1 MKIYNV
7 IEKSYN
13 EIWVYSYD
21 DREKAEKK
29 VKELKERLLRQEWLD
44 EKSFIKKQQLEWG
57 EDAIVWEDDNV
68 DVYWSDYEVF
78 IESTSLL

>member
-29 VKELKERLLRQEWLD
+29 VEELKERLLRQEWLD
-44 EKSFIKKQQLEWG
+44 EKDFIMKQQFEWG
-57 EDAIVWEDDNV
+57 EDAIVWEYDNI

>member
-44 EKSFIKKQQLEWG
+44 EKSFIKKQQLELG

>member
-13 EIWVYSYD
+13 EVWVYSYD

-44 EKSFIKKQQLEWG
+44 EKDFIMKQQFDWG